1 MFGRIAFLSGAT
13 LQALLSR
20 SFCSLF
26 CLSGT
31 VFVGLCSLRY
41 SEGQPGNRYYG
52 GNEVIDKAQCGAAE
66 LWLRFWF
73 RLWRAVTNGEGLAI
87 TGQHAGQH
95 GTFLFPLWEHFLL
108 SQVENLCKSRAL
120 KAFNLDEKA
129 MLHGS
134 QMIAVSARWEFLLD
148 HALKS
153 TVERD
158 LERSGL
164 QILSRLQLHGFVR
177 FAQLMLLCGIQL
189 VRFIKWS
196 GMNLNS
202 RYKSIY
208 RYINIYKD
216 IIYIYVIIIYIY
228 ILVYIYYTY

>member
-52 GNEVIDKAQCGAAE
+52 GNEVIDKAQCGAVE

-95 GTFLFPLWEHFLL
+95 GIFLFPLWEHFVL

-129 MLHGS
+129 MLNRS
-134 QMIAVSARWEFLLD
+134 QMIAVSARWEFLFD

-153 TVERD
+153 TVQQRD

-177 FAQLMLLCGIQL
+177 S
-189 VRFIKWS
+189 IKW
-196 GMNLNS
+196 
-202 RYKSIY
+202 
-208 RYINIYKD
+208 
-216 IIYIYVIIIYIY
+216 
-228 ILVYIYYTY
+228 